1 MSSFSH
7 EVKTPMTAIL
17 GFADLLRTCDCDEQ
31 TRQKAAQ
38 YIYTEGKRLENLSYT
53 LMDLLALG
61 NNQIELKS
69 VSMKVIV
76 KQLKDYYQ
84 GKHIQN
90 ILEFDKMDIWVFSQ
104 ADLLFMLLRN
114 LIDNSIK
121 ASQEGQRIQIKT
133 DVFMIRSRFQLLMKV

>member
-1 MSSFSH
+1 
-7 EVKTPMTAIL
+7 MTAIL

-76 KQLKDYYQ
+76 KQLKIII
-84 GKHIQN
+84 KEN
-90 ILEFDKMDIWVFSQ
+90 IFKIY
-104 ADLLFMLLRN
+104 
-114 LIDNSIK
+114 
-121 ASQEGQRIQIKT
+121 
-133 DVFMIRSRFQLLMKV
+133 